1 MPSGK
6 GLWRSLCFHY
16 FAAAQLRVDFVA
28 VAVVAA
34 AVAVVAEE
42 LVDLVGALWALVEAL
57 WALDALVSDLQVD

>member
-34 AVAVVAEE
+34 AAVAEE